1 VKVERRRKVGSR
13 RKVGL
18 VKRRRKIGLIE
29 RKRKG
34 IWCYKKKEV
43 KRREIEKEWL
53 YFSGSPNLHKRRRN

>member
-1 VKVERRRKVGSR
+1 VKVERR

-29 RKRKG
+29 RRRKG
-34 IWCYKKKEV
+34 IWCYKKKV

-53 YFSGSPNLHKRRRN
+53 YFSESPNLHKRRKN

>member
-1 VKVERRRKVGSR
+1 VKVER

-29 RKRKG
+29 RRRKG
-34 IWCYKKKEV
+34 IGCYKKKEV

-53 YFSGSPNLHKRRRN
+53 YFPGSPNLHKRRKN